1 MLSNNSL
8 SRLYGSL
15 HNDVPYPGKDAIRKQ
30 VAADLA
36 QRLQSKPNSQI
47 SGLSEVET
55 HGSDPINQPKG
66 S

>member
-1 MLSNNSL
+1 MLSNDSL

-15 HNDVPYPGKDAIRKQ
+15 HSDVPHLGKDAIRAQ

-55 HGSDPINQPKG
+55 HGSALTHHPKR
-66 S
+66 